1 MKADLCRDD
10 ALELLLDDQHSHP
23 EFESVVSH
31 LSECSRCQQR
41 LDDLSAHP
49 VWWRNVRRHLVNVEE
64 TVVPQLPDAAG
75 LVTAQVED
83 TGVMPNMA
91 VDTFLDPPSHP
102 EMLVRIGKYDIEREI
117 GRGGMG
123 IVLKGFDR
131 ELNRPVAIKLLSPH
145 LASSGIARQRFVR
158 EARAA
163 AAVAHENVVAIHGI
177 ETQGALPSIVMP
189 FVSGQSLQQHIEEHG
204 PLEAIDVVRIGVQVA
219 SGLAAAHEQGLVH
232 RDIKPANIMLENSI
246 NRVQITD
253 FGLARAAHDANLTRS
268 GIIAGTPSF
277 MAPEQALSEVVDHR
291 ADLFSLGSVL
301 YFAAT
306 GVLPFRASTPIG
318 VMQQVCEAKP
328 QRVRELSPQTP
339 EMLESVIEKLQAEA
353 ADDRFQTAAELQKYL
368 NEYLGHLQQPT
379 SRKPPRTLRSPAAV
393 KRRQRLQRRLGVVA
407 GMMLCALLLAG
418 FALRPGLFGAK
429 APAEP
434 TAVPVVALSVLDE
447 EIGALAAQIAALEA
461 EQQPD
466 ATQSAPVGMLSAARS
481 RAWWSAAESR
491 ELLGIDAEIRLLE
504 SDRAFGRLSSGTSN
518 GRPATPQAGFD
529 TDVTF
534 ADSAAFDAEL
544 AAIRAAIES
553 LIHSDLSSRY

>member
-83 TGVMPNMA
+83 TDVMPNMA

-102 EMLVRIGKYDIEREI
+102 EMLGRIGKYDIEREI

-163 AAVAHENVVAIHGI
+163 AAVVHENVVAIHGI

-291 ADLFSLGSVL
+291 AD
-301 YFAAT
+301 
-306 GVLPFRASTPIG
+306 
-318 VMQQVCEAKP
+318 
-328 QRVRELSPQTP
+328 
-339 EMLESVIEKLQAEA
+339 
-353 ADDRFQTAAELQKYL
+353 
-368 NEYLGHLQQPT
+368 
-379 SRKPPRTLRSPAAV
+379 
-393 KRRQRLQRRLGVVA
+393 
-407 GMMLCALLLAG
+407 
-418 FALRPGLFGAK
+418 
-429 APAEP
+429 
-434 TAVPVVALSVLDE
+434 PV
-447 EIGALAAQIAALEA
+447 
-461 EQQPD
+461 
-466 ATQSAPVGMLSAARS
+466 
-481 RAWWSAAESR
+481 
-491 ELLGIDAEIRLLE
+491 
-504 SDRAFGRLSSGTSN
+504 
-518 GRPATPQAGFD
+518 
-529 TDVTF
+529 
-534 ADSAAFDAEL
+534 
-544 AAIRAAIES
+544 
-553 LIHSDLSSRY
+553 